1 MAMDLVETGDV
12 PLGSR
17 LEPVTSSSPALEDWF
32 GAEDRSVAEPS
43 PEPSGNQLAGGI
55 ASTTW
60 QRLVRQLALV
70 PGVAAVNRR
79 LFRFAL
85 DRRRDLRRA
94 LRPFRKQSLLSN
106 DVVMAVLWPWYR
118 FRFRFSRVR
127 VLRQLQFLLRD
138 KVGGGHRAVVPRH
151 TLLLGGWNGMS
162 GFDFALRSSKLL
174 DPSTRLEDSFYD
186 ELLSSYDEKG
196 EAALDEDNIRASGY
210 FQRIHMAATLSGHYR
225 GVDDVPGLVQVTRE
239 YLDRYRGLPVKY
251 RPGRSRLGTLPRVR
265 RIVGSDYYSVLD
277 GHHRLAIEMHK
288 GAQELD
294 VVVAPG
300 STSTYLQKL
309 LLDMSWLDGS
319 RRLYQPVDFPEVQNW
334 PLMRKC
340 HDRLGFMISYLDRTG
355 MAPAGADLS
364 YLDVGSCYGWFVSEM
379 GKRGF
384 AARGLEMDPLAL
396 ELGPL
401 VYGIDAA
408 QITVGDCVALLS
420 DPAQTA
426 DIVSCFSV
434 LHHFVMG
441 RGTSSAKELMRL
453 LATRTGRVLFLDTG
467 QAHESWF
474 RWTLPEWAPAYI
486 ASWIK
491 ANSDFNRVEAI
502 GVDTD
507 GTGVFCGK
515 FGRTLFACSR

>member
-1 MAMDLVETGDV
+1 MAMDMIETGDAQ
-12 PLGSR
+12 LGSR
-17 LEPVTSSSPALEDWF
+17 LGPLTASSPALEDWF
-32 GAEDRSVAEPS
+32 VGDDRSVAEPLLQ
-43 PEPSGNQLAGGI
+43 PSSHRSGAGTGGM
-55 ASTTW
+55 A
-60 QRLVRQLALV
+60 RERVVRQLVLV
-70 PGVAAVNRR
+70 PGVATVNRR

-106 DVVMAVLWPWYR
+106 DVVMAVLWPWYK

-127 VLRQLQFLLRD
+127 ALRQLQFLLRD
-138 KVGGGHRAVVPRH
+138 KIGGGHRAIVPRH

-186 ELLSSYDEKG
+186 ELLSSYDEMG
-196 EAALDEDNIRASGY
+196 EAALEEDHIRSSGY

-288 GAQELD
+288 GAQELE

-319 RRLYQPVDFPEVQNW
+319 RRLYQPVDFPEVKDW

-340 HDRLGFMISYLDRTG
+340 HDRLGFMTAYLDRTG
-355 MAPAGADLS
+355 MATPGADLS

-408 QITVGDCVALLS
+408 QITVGDCVALLG
-420 DPAQTA
+420 DQDQTA

-453 LATRTGRVLFLDTG
+453 LAARTGRVLFLDTG

-474 RWTLPEWAPAYI
+474 RWTLPEWDPAYI

-491 ANSDFNRVEAI
+491 VNSDFSRVEAI

-507 GTGVFCGK
+507 GTGAFSGK